1 MSMPELCARY
11 RMALELIIE
20 LWDAEPE
27 IARKI
32 ASLALEDKDED
43 EQAGAM
49 D

>member
-1 MSMPELCARY
+1 MSTKEARY
-11 RMALELIIE
+11 KFALELIVE

-32 ASLALEDKDED
+32 ASLALEDADD
-43 EQAGAM
+43 EQARAV

>member
-11 RMALELIIE
+11 RMALELIVE

-32 ASLALEDKDED
+32 ASLALEGDDD
-43 EQAGAM
+43 EQAGTM

>member
-11 RMALELIIE
+11 RMALELIVE

-32 ASLALEDKDED
+32 ASLALEGDED
-43 EQAGAM
+43 ESGTM